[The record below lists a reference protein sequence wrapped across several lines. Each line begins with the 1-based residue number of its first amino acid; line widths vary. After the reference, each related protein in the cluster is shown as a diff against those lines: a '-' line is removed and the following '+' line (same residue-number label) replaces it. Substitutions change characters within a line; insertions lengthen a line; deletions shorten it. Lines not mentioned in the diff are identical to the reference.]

1 MTALAVRETGPAFSR
16 PQSATLARMTRTTWS
31 ARHGPTKGKARTPAH
46 RGTARKDRY
55 RVTVFRDSLIVER
68 NYRITMGGI
77 QGRSWKDEI
86 VHIARATR
94 PAVQ

>member
-1 MTALAVRETGPAFSR
+1 MTALMIREEESVFKRRQKT
-16 PQSATLARMTRTTWS
+16 THARMTSTTWS

-55 RVTVFRDSLIVER
+55 RVAVFRDSLIVER

-77 QGRSWKDEI
+77 QGVVGRNRRQN
-86 VHIARATR
+86 AMRAL
-94 PAVQ
+94 A